1 MASALMGGLVK
12 ARAVPS
18 SSSIAVS
25 EPYTPMREKHL
36 KNGFAATTSNAEV
49 VQRSDTI
56 VLAVKPDVIPAVLR
70 ECAAAVG
77 TAKLVVSI
85 AAGVPLRTLEGATAA
100 GRARRARDAQPA
112 VPRQRDGRRLR
123 AGQPR
128 DARRRRAREGAPRL
142 RRPRDRGA
150 READGRG
157 DRAVGLGP
165 AYGFVMIE
173 ALADAG
179 VRAGLPR
186 PTALTLAAQTMK
198 GAAAMVLETGKHPG
212 QLKDDLLARRHD
224 DRRRR
229 GARARGPPLRRD
241 GRRRR
246 RHRAVEGA
254 VESWPAGHDL
264 LMNFSRK
271 GSSSRSGRRP
281 SQHLTMVFRH
291 LARRFDASA
300 AARPVAFA
308 CVTQTLKTMITDVAV
323 QLRRRPARD
332 ARRAAHRRVHRL
344 WLRVDGCGAVL
355 HLRPLV

>member
-1 MASALMGGLVK
+1 MPTATADRVGFIGGGMIASALMGGLVK

-18 SSSIAVS
+18 SSAIAVS

-85 AAGVPLRTLEGATAA
+85 AAGVPLRTLEGLLPPGARVVRVMPNLPCLVSEMAA
-100 GRARRARDAQPA
+100 GFAPGSHATRADAERVKALLGCVGRATEVPEKLMDA
-112 VPRQRDGRRLR
+112 VT
-123 AGQPR
+123 
-128 DARRRRAREGAPRL
+128 
-142 RRPRDRGA
+142 
-150 READGRG
+150 
-157 DRAVGLGP
+157 GLSGSGP

-212 QLKDDLLARRHD
+212 QLKDEVSSPGGTTIAGVEALERE
-224 DRRRR
+224 
-229 GARARGPPLRRD
+229 GLRY
-241 GRRRR
+241 
-246 RHRAVEGA
+246 AA
-254 VESWPAGHDL
+254 MAG
-264 LMNFSRK
+264 
-271 GSSSRSGRRP
+271 
-281 SQHLTMVFRH
+281 V
-291 LARRFDASA
+291 A
-300 AARPVAFA
+300 AA
-308 CVTQTLKTMITDVAV
+308 T
-323 QLRRRPARD
+323 ARSKE
-332 ARRAAHRRVHRL
+332 L
-344 WLRVDGCGAVL
+344 SKL
-355 HLRPLV
+355 